1 MIMKDS
7 RYHISLYVI
16 VPIIFA
22 GYATL
27 SSILIYR
34 LVLYCIKHNLAP
46 GPPVMWGSI
55 IVAVVGFFCGFLIVW
70 AILRPLKAFIRNA
83 QAVLPETEES
93 GEKPK
98 GQLEEW
104 EKVFKRV
111 TTVLSMVDARQLF
124 PDIIA
129 ESKAMRSVLSQITK
143 VAPTDST
150 VLILGESGTG
160 KELVAT
166 SIFKQSLRKEKPFI
180 KLNCVAIADGLWESE
195 LFGHEKGAF
204 TGATSSKV
212 GKFELAH
219 EGTLFLDEIGDM
231 PLSTQAKILRVLQ
244 EREFERVG
252 GNKTIRVDVRFIAAT
267 NKDLSKMV
275 EDGTFR
281 EDLYFRL
288 NVFCLNLPPLRERRE
303 DIQVLAEHFCTKAP
317 QNVTLSPVAA
327 QMMMENYSWPGNVR
341 ELQNI
346 VERSAVMSEDG
357 IIEPRHLPENLI
369 GSGVMVH
376 ARDFNS
382 VPASVSD
389 KKFVGLNEQLAGF
402 EVAIIKDALREADGV
417 QVKAAK
423 LLGIK
428 ERALWHRI
436 KKFDIDVKT
445 IKERASA

>member
-1 MIMKDS
+1 MKDS

-46 GPPVMWGSI
+46 GRPVLWGSI
-55 IVAVVGFFCGFLIVW
+55 IVSMVGFLCGLLVVW
-70 AILRPLKAFIRNA
+70 AILRPLKEFIRKA
-83 QAVLPETEES
+83 QSVLPETEEP
-93 GEKPK
+93 GEKSK
-98 GQLEEW
+98 GQMEEW
-104 EKVFKRV
+104 ENVFKRV

-129 ESKAMRSVLSQITK
+129 ESQEMRSVLSQITK

-204 TGATSSKV
+204 TGAASAKV

-219 EGTLFLDEIGDM
+219 GGTLFLDEIGDM

-252 GNKTIRVDVRFIAAT
+252 GTRTIRVDVRFIAAT

-275 EDGTFR
+275 KEGKFR

-288 NVFCLNLPPLRERRE
+288 NVFCLNLPPLRERRA
-303 DIQVLAEHFCTKAP
+303 DIQVLAEHFCTRAP
-317 QNVTLSPVAA
+317 QKVSLSPVAV
-327 QMMMENYSWPGNVR
+327 QMMVENYPWPGNVR

-346 VERSAVMSEDG
+346 IERCAVMCESG
-357 IIEPRHLPENLI
+357 MIEPRHLPENVV
-369 GSGVMVH
+369 GSGMMVH
-376 ARDFNS
+376 SPEFAS
-382 VPASVSD
+382 VPTSVSD
-389 KKFVGLNEQLAGF
+389 KKFVALDEQLASF
-402 EVAIIKDALREADGV
+402 EIAIIKEALRRAEGV

-436 KKFDIDVKT
+436 KKFNIDVKS
-445 IKERASA
+445 IKERANA